1 MIYRK
6 VNSNDVN
13 DLVNLRK
20 QQLLEEN
27 LREGRKD
34 EKNIDYELKEYFS
47 KNIENNTFI
56 SWVAIDNNEIIA
68 TSGLCFYQLP
78 PTFSN
83 PSGKVAYIT
92 NMYTMNEYRR
102 KGIATTLLGKII
114 NEAKLLDYKIL
125 RLHTS
130 LDGKSIYKKYGF
142 IDSEGFMHIRIN
154 N

>member
-83 PSGKVAYIT
+83 PSGKVAYIA

-114 NEAKLLDYKIL
+114 NEAKLLDYKVL

-142 IDSEGFMHIRIN
+142 INSEGFMHIRIN